1 MPTKIAERRRAP
13 RFRSSE
19 RVQISFENPTPVSV
33 EAELV
38 ETSATG
44 FRIVHEHQELIS
56 GLDVC
61 LHRDNVSSRAR
72 VVWTHLLNGRRV
84 SGCVL
89 L

>member
-1 MPTKIAERRRAP
+1 MQTKIAERRRAP
-13 RFRSSE
+13 RSPSSD
-19 RVQISFENPTPVSV
+19 RVEISFENPTRVTV

-44 FRIVHEHQELIS
+44 FRIVHDDKELIS
-56 GLDVC
+56 GLNVC
-61 LHRDNVSSRAR
+61 LHRDRVTSRAR
-72 VVWTHLLNGRRV
+72 VVWTHLLDGRRV